1 MTCEEGD
8 GSASSIN
15 QASREMP
22 SRKKAKGK
30 ARKAAKAKK
39 EAEEEEAE
47 ERKHEIETP
56 SLELQA
62 RMAQLSI
69 RNNEGGSSCTH
80 RSVSLDRR
88 TEEFIKEYLTVKN
101 QLIRMGRTPG
111 KSLNEA
117 NDITQEKYQ
126 DIWHDVTKMELVQS
140 SLVAIS
146 TQYILE
152 DSIEQARGYAS
163 LACHFEQH
171 LAVVLK
177 EDLSSMNI
185 IKMFEL
191 GVADKHTLVKYLMK
205 HVPCSCLEDVYKEVK
220 SIPKVGLC
228 CNRECGQNRIVERST
243 MLNCTRCRQAN
254 YCSRECQV
262 ADWPGHKE
270 VCFPFHKCKSQ
281 EKNRE
286 SVL

>member
-1 MTCEEGD
+1 
-8 GSASSIN
+8 
-15 QASREMP
+15 MP
-22 SRKKAKGK
+22 SRKKAQGK

-39 EAEEEEAE
+39 EAEAEEAE
-47 ERKHEIETP
+47 ERKYEIETP

-69 RNNEGGSSCTH
+69 GIGNNEGGSSCTH
-80 RSVSLDRR
+80 RSVSLDQR
-88 TEEFIKEYLTVKN
+88 TEEFINEFIAVKN

-117 NDITQEKYQ
+117 NNITEEKYADVLF
-126 DIWHDVTKMELVQS
+126 DIAKVKAVQS
-140 SLVAIS
+140 ALVAKS

-152 DSIEQARGYAS
+152 DNIGQARGFAS

-171 LAVVLK
+171 VSVVLK
-177 EDLSSMNI
+177 EDLSSI
-185 IKMFEL
+185 RVVKMFEL
-191 GVADKHTLVKYLMK
+191 GVADKHTLVKYLRESI
-205 HVPCSCLEDVYKEVK
+205 PCSCLDDVYKEVK
-220 SIPKVGLC
+220 SIPKVGIC
-228 CNRECGQNRIVERST
+228 CNRDCGQSRIVERST

-270 VCFPFHKCKSQ
+270 VCFPFYKCKSH
-281 EKNRE
+281 
-286 SVL
+286 V